1 MMWWLLLH
9 LPLLLI
15 WELLAIN
22 YKYIYLYATSGSC
35 SVILGLRMEEEI
47 KRGKQLD
54 DGSVI

>member
-1 MMWWLLLH
+1 
-9 LPLLLI
+9 
-15 WELLAIN
+15 LAIN